1 MSVITQTA
9 ENIHANL
16 YGKKQE
22 DIILDAVTSNN
33 LQNRV
38 SIAQYYKANYGTS
51 LFDDIKSKIGGDFG
65 YCAAQMFLSPLEF
78 CIHHLKLGI
87 KNKNE
92 CTMEMLTSKTIKEL
106 KIIEDAYKQDTG
118 KDLKKDIQDT
128 YKGAIGKNLLNL
140 FTTPRTSNSKPN
152 KKECQK
158 YANIL
163 CENKKG
169 PNDWVEDE
177 NLFKEIFIE
186 RSPEELVLIAR
197 YYLKI
202 TGNNFIDVIEKN
214 AKGQNKIL
222 LREILYNNAMPQEL
236 FAEKIYLAIKGLGT
250 NEEVLSRVLVSRCE
264 VDMDAMRDMYLAK
277 YKVTLKEDI
286 MDDTSKFYQQLCVY
300 LCEK

>member
-9 ENIHANL
+9 ENLHANL
-16 YGKKQE
+16 YGKKKE
-22 DIILDAVTSNN
+22 DVILDAVTSNN

-38 SIAQYYKANYGTS
+38 AIAQYYRTNYGTS

-65 YCAAQMFLSPLEF
+65 YCAAQMFLTPLEF
-78 CIHHLKLGI
+78 CVYHLKLGI

-92 CTMEMLTSKTIKEL
+92 CTMEMLTSKTTEEL
-106 KIIEDAYKQDTG
+106 KIIEDAYKRDTG

-140 FTTPRTSNSKPN
+140 FTTPRKSNPRPD

-158 YANIL
+158 YANKL
-163 CENKKG
+163 SENKKG
-169 PNDWVEDE
+169 PNDWVQDE

-186 RSPEELVLIAR
+186 RSPEEIILIAR

-202 TGNNFIDVIEKN
+202 TGTNLIDVIEKN
-214 AKGQNKIL
+214 AKGQNKTL
-222 LREILYNNAMPQEL
+222 LKEILYNNIMPHEL
-236 FAEKIYLAIKGLGT
+236 YAEKIYLAIKGLGT
-250 NEEVLSRVLVSRCE
+250 NEEILSRALVSRCE
-264 VDMDAMRDMYLAK
+264 LDMAALRDMYLTK
-277 YKVTLKEDI
+277 YNVTMKEDI

-300 LCEK
+300 LSEK

>member
-1 MSVITQTA
+1 MSAITETA
-9 ENIHANL
+9 EKLYTNIHQT
-16 YGKKQE
+16 KDE
-22 DIILDAVTSNN
+22 DIILDAITSNN

-38 SIAQYYKANYGTS
+38 AIAKYYKTNYGTS

-140 FTTPRTSNSKPN
+140 FTTPRTSNSKPD

-158 YANIL
+158 YANKL

-264 VDMDAMRDMYLAK
+264 VDMDAMRDIYMAK
-277 YKVTLKEDI
+277 YKVTMKEDI

-300 LCEK
+300 LSEK

>member
-9 ENIHANL
+9 ENLHANL
-16 YGKKQE
+16 YGKKKE

-38 SIAQYYKANYGTS
+38 AIAQYYRTNYGTS
-51 LFDDIKSKIGGDFG
+51 LFDDIKSKISNDFG

-78 CIHHLKLGI
+78 CIYHLKLGI

-92 CTMEMLTSKTIKEL
+92 CTMEMLTSKTTEEL
-106 KIIEDAYKQDTG
+106 RIIADTYKKDTG
-118 KDLKKDIQDT
+118 KDLKKDIQDA

-140 FTTPRTSNSKPN
+140 FTTPRKANPRPD

-158 YANIL
+158 YANKL
-163 CENKKG
+163 SENKKG

-186 RSPEELVLIAR
+186 RSPEELILIAR

-202 TGNNFIDVIEKN
+202 TGTNLIDAIEKN
-214 AKGQNKIL
+214 AKGQNKNL
-222 LREILYNNAMPQEL
+222 LKEILYNNIMPHEL
-236 FAEKIYLAIKGLGT
+236 YAEKIYLAIKGLGT
-250 NEEVLSRVLVSRCE
+250 NEEILSRALVSRCE
-264 VDMDAMRDMYLAK
+264 LDMAAMRDMYLTK
-277 YKVTLKEDI
+277 YKVTMKEDI
-286 MDDTSKFYQQLCVY
+286 IDDTSDFYQQLCVY
-300 LCEK
+300 LSEK